1 LYRNRERLEAPWLNA
16 DRCARWRQNNSR
28 FVKTYRKLK
37 YWQDKA
43 VDVRITRA
51 VRSFRP
57 PSRKAVL
64 IKMREFIDRARAAGS
79 EGTWFQRTNVRFWD
93 SAPSGP
99 RFDLARTY
107 VALSHAGVDQLL
119 YNRALRRAL
128 NGLML
133 RLAPEARVLQSGVSH
148 QGNSRQHVIGC

>member
-1 LYRNRERLEAPWLNA
+1 
-16 DRCARWRQNNSR
+16 
-28 FVKTYRKLK
+28 
-37 YWQDKA
+37 
-43 VDVRITRA
+43 
-51 VRSFRP
+51 
-57 PSRKAVL
+57 
-64 IKMREFIDRARAAGS
+64 MREFIDRARAAGS